1 MRGRTKSGDGD
12 RHGGHEPGRRR
23 SSRGPELTA
32 ARDPGIE
39 EVLPGVA
46 PETGLERAVTS
57 TPELREGLAWG
68 RPRAGHPEGPVGAH
82 VSHLLDAIDRDASID
97 ATRRTE
103 PRFLALVHDA
113 FKNRVQEW

>member
-68 RPRAGHPEGPVGAH
+68 RPAAGASRGAGRRACVAPARCDRPGR
-82 VSHLLDAIDRDASID
+82 LDR
-97 ATRRTE
+97 RRTPYGAAL
-103 PRFLALVHDA
+103 PRPRPRRL
-113 FKNRVQEW
+113 